1 LARTSFGTWSSQS
14 VSWKVVLSSNVL
26 FNHFISDQASETI
39 DDDEDIPR
47 REDEQE
53 LGTSGRVVRRLERVR
68 DTGREVPE
76 VAFFL

>member
-1 LARTSFGTWSSQS
+1 

-26 FNHFISDQASETI
+26 YKHFVNDQATETI
-39 DDDEDIPR
+39 DEDDEDIPR

-53 LGTSGRVVRRLERVR
+53 LGTIGRVVRRLERVR